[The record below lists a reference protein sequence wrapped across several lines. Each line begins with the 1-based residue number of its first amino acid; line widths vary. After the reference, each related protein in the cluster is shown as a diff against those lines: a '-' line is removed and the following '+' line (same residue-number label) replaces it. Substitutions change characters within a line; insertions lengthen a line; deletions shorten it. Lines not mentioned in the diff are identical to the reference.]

1 MPTHEYTDDD
11 PVVAQYE
18 RWTFPRPVDD
28 LNDPSIARYLDTFQ
42 TLKYLTPAYWPRGVP
57 REDLDVLVAGCGT
70 MAAACMAYTYP
81 QHRVVGID
89 ISRGSLAHEE
99 RLKQRYNLTNLT
111 LVRCPLEEV
120 SSLGNSFDY
129 VASHGVLH
137 HTPAPAVA
145 LQALGGALRTDGVVA
160 LMVYAKY
167 GRLPVYMMQ
176 ELFHLLGFQPTESDV
191 ALARNTLENLPPEH
205 PLKPSLAPGTFEMG
219 SDAAVVD
226 MFLHPRDVSY
236 SAADCVALVRDA
248 GLVFQ
253 GWDQNQ
259 NYYPDATL
267 PAGSPLRER
276 IDRLPLAQQ
285 WHAMELLTGR
295 IHTHWFYACRADRNA
310 ATYRIPWDSD
320 ELLNWIP
327 LRAARL
333 AQRPG
338 ADGLRQYAMVV
349 EGMVPVPLTPMQTAI
364 FSQIDGARTVAQ
376 CLAAA
381 NLFPADGRL
390 PEIAR
395 NLLQLLVRSGYGLVC
410 AKR

>member
-1 MPTHEYTDDD
+1 MHEYTEDD

-28 LNDPSIARYLDTFQ
+28 LNDPSLARYLDTFQ
-42 TLKYLTPAYWPRGVP
+42 TLKYLAPAYWPMGQP

-81 QHRVVGID
+81 RHRVTGID

-99 RLKQRYNLTNLT
+99 RLKQRYNLANLI
-111 LVRCPLEEV
+111 LARCPLEEV
-120 SSLGNSFDY
+120 ASLGKSFDY
-129 VASHGVLH
+129 IACHGVVH
-137 HTPAPAVA
+137 HTPAPVA
-145 LQALGGALRTDGVVA
+145 ALRALGGTLRRDGVVA

-176 ELFHLLGFQPTESDV
+176 EFFRLLNFQPSEADV
-191 ALARNTLENLPPEH
+191 SLARQTLENLPAEH
-205 PLKPSLAPGTFEMG
+205 PLKPSLTPGTFDIG

-226 MFLHPRDVSY
+226 MFFHPRDVSY

-259 NYYPDATL
+259 NYYPDATV
-267 PAGSPLRER
+267 PRGSPLRER
-276 IDRLPLAQQ
+276 LDHLPVEQQ

-295 IHTHWFYACRADRNA
+295 IHTHWFYACRPDRDPG
-310 ATYRIPWDSD
+310 TYRIPWDSD
-320 ELLNWIP
+320 ALLNWIP

-338 ADGLRQYAMVV
+338 PDGRPEYAMVV
-349 EGMVPVPLTPMQTAI
+349 DGMTPVPLSPMQTAI

-381 NLFPADGRL
+381 NVPLENGRIPQPARD
-390 PEIAR
+390 
-395 NLLQLLVRSGYGLVC
+395 LLQLLVRAGYGVLC
-410 AKR
+410 LKR